1 MRVFILNAGSSS
13 LKYQLMNPVT
23 KEVLASGLCERIGI
37 DGVLKHEFGDDK
49 KLKLEVSMPTH
60 KEAIELV
67 LKTLTEGEGKVIN
80 SIDDIDAIGHRAVHG
95 GEEFSGSVMVT
106 NRVIEKMKELIPL
119 APLHNPANIMGMEI
133 CQELMPG
140 KPNVAVFDTAF
151 HQTMPD
157 YAYMYPLPYEQYEKH
172 KVRKYG
178 FHGTSHFFVSNE
190 ARNMLD
196 KKHNTRIIVCHL
208 GNGSSVSAVFN
219 GKCIDTSMG
228 LTPVQGLMMGTR
240 CGDIGAGAL
249 QYMMEKEGLTIKE
262 TLDIL
267 NKKSG
272 ILGIS
277 GKSSDLREVL
287 EGREAGDDRCRLAVD
302 MIAYII
308 KKYVGSYAAA
318 LDGVD
323 ALCFTGG
330 IGENAALIREKVCA
344 GLDYMGLNI
353 DPVKNN
359 KRCSLAR
366 DISTNGS
373 TGRIFVIPTNEE
385 YVIAND
391 TYKVVTSGTA
401 DAPKKATCD

>member
-1 MRVFILNAGSSS
+1 
-13 LKYQLMNPVT
+13 
-23 KEVLASGLCERIGI
+23 
-37 DGVLKHEFGDDK
+37 
-49 KLKLEVSMPTH
+49 
-60 KEAIELV
+60 
-67 LKTLTEGEGKVIN
+67 
-80 SIDDIDAIGHRAVHG
+80 
-95 GEEFSGSVMVT
+95 
-106 NRVIEKMKELIPL
+106 
-119 APLHNPANIMGMEI
+119 
-133 CQELMPG
+133 
-140 KPNVAVFDTAF
+140 
-151 HQTMPD
+151 MPD
-157 YAYMYPLPYEQYEKH
+157 YAYMYPLPYDQYTRNG
-172 KVRKYG
+172 VRKYG

-190 ARNMLD
+190 AVKMLD
-196 KKHNTRIIVCHL
+196 KKHNTRVIVCHL
-208 GNGSSVSAVFN
+208 GNGSSVSAVFD

-240 CGDIGAGAL
+240 SGDIGAGAI
-249 QYMMEKEGLTIKE
+249 QYMMETDGMNIKE
-262 TLDIL
+262 MLDTL

-287 EGREAGDDRCRLAVD
+287 EGMEDGDEKCRLAVD

-330 IGENAALIREKVCA
+330 IGENASLIREKVCA

-359 KRCSLAR
+359 KRSGEAR

-373 TGRIFVIPTNEE
+373 KGRIFVIPTNEE

-391 TYKVVTSGTA
+391 TYKIVKGIE
-401 DAPKKATCD
+401 

>member
-1 MRVFILNAGSSS
+1 MNIFILNAGSSS
-13 LKYQLMNPVT
+13 LKYQLMNPIT
-23 KEVLASGLCERIGI
+23 KKVLAVGICERIGI
-37 DGVLKHEFGDDK
+37 DGVLKHEFGEGQ
-49 KLKLEVSMPTH
+49 KLKIDVSMPTH

-67 LKTLTEGEGKVIN
+67 LRTLTDGEGKVIN
-80 SIDDIDAIGHRAVHG
+80 SVDDIEAIGHRAVHG
-95 GEEFSGSVMVT
+95 GEEFASSVIVT
-106 NRVIEKMKELIPL
+106 EKVIETMKKLIPL

-157 YAYMYPLPYEQYEKH
+157 YAYMYALPYDQYTKH
-172 KVRKYG
+172 GIRKYG

-196 KKHNTRIIVCHL
+196 KKSNTRIIVCHL
-208 GNGSSVSAVFN
+208 GNGSSVSAVLN

-240 CGDIGAGAL
+240 AGDVGAGAISF
-249 QYMMEKEGLTIKE
+249 MMSQEGLSINE
-262 TLDIL
+262 TLDVM

-287 EGREAGDDRCRLAVD
+287 DGMQEGDDRCRLAVE
-302 MIAYII
+302 MVAYNI
-308 KKYVGSYAAA
+308 KKYVGSYVAA

-330 IGENAALIREKVCA
+330 IGENSALIREIVCA
-344 GLDYMGLNI
+344 GLDGMGLII
-353 DPVKNN
+353 DPTKNN
-359 KRCSLAR
+359 KRKSNAR
-366 DISTNGS
+366 DIATNS
-373 TGRIFVIPTNEE
+373 SAARIFVIPTNEE
-385 YVIAND
+385 FVIAND
-391 TYKVVTSGTA
+391 TYKIVSGLE
-401 DAPKKATCD
+401 K

>member
-1 MRVFILNAGSSS
+1 MLVFILNAGSSS
-13 LKYQLMNPVT
+13 LKYQLMNPVN
-23 KEVLASGLCERIGI
+23 KETLAVGLCERIGI

-49 KLKLEVSMPTH
+49 LKLDIAMPTH

-67 LKTLTEGEGKVIN
+67 LKTLTEGEGKVIE
-80 SIDDIDAIGHRAVHG
+80 SIKDIEAIGHRAVHG

-106 NRVIEKMKELIPL
+106 DKVIEAMRKLIPL

-133 CQELMPG
+133 CRDLMPG
-140 KPNVAVFDTAF
+140 VPNVAVFDTAF

-157 YAYMYPLPYEQYEKH
+157 YAYMYPLPYEQYSKH
-172 KVRKYG
+172 GIRKYG
-178 FHGTSHFFVSNE
+178 FHGTSHFFVANE
-190 ARNMLD
+190 AVKMID
-196 KKHNTRIIVCHL
+196 KKHNTRVIVCHL
-208 GNGSSVSAVFN
+208 GNGASVSAVLD

-240 CGDIGAGAL
+240 CGDLGAGAL
-249 QYMMEKEGLTIKE
+249 SYLMKQEGLSIDE
-262 TLDIL
+262 TLDML

-272 ILGIS
+272 IIGIS

-302 MIAYII
+302 MLAYII

-353 DPVKNN
+353 DSVKNN
-359 KRCSLAR
+359 VRCSDAR

-373 TGRIFVIPTNEE
+373 AGRILVIPTQEE

-391 TYKVVTSGTA
+391 TYKVVTESCC
-401 DAPKKATCD
+401 K

>member
-1 MRVFILNAGSSS
+1 MLVFILNAGSSS
-13 LKYQLMNPVT
+13 LKYQLMNPVN
-23 KEVLASGLCERIGI
+23 KETLAVGLCERIGI
-37 DGVLKHEFGDDK
+37 DGVLKHEFGDDQK
-49 KLKLEVSMPTH
+49 VKLEISMPTH

-67 LKTLTEGEGKVIN
+67 LKTLTEGEGKVIE
-80 SIDDIDAIGHRAVHG
+80 SIKDIEAIGHRAVHG
-95 GEEFSGSVMVT
+95 GEDFSGSVMVT
-106 NRVIEKMKELIPL
+106 DKVIEAMRKLIPL

-133 CQELMPG
+133 CQNLMPG
-140 KPNVAVFDTAF
+140 VPNVAVFDTAF

-157 YAYMYPLPYEQYEKH
+157 YAYMYPLPYEQYSKH
-172 KVRKYG
+172 RIRKYG
-178 FHGTSHFFVSNE
+178 FHGTSHFFVANE
-190 ARNMLD
+190 AVKMID

-208 GNGSSVSAVFN
+208 GNGASVSAVLD

-240 CGDIGAGAL
+240 CGDLGAGAL
-249 QYMMEKEGLTIKE
+249 SYLMKQEGLSIDE
-262 TLDIL
+262 TLDML

-272 ILGIS
+272 IIGIS

-302 MIAYII
+302 MLAYII

-353 DPVKNN
+353 DSVKNN
-359 KRCSLAR
+359 LRCADAR

-373 TGRIFVIPTNEE
+373 RGRILVIPTQEE

-391 TYKVVTSGTA
+391 TYKVVTESCC
-401 DAPKKATCD
+401 K

>member
-1 MRVFILNAGSSS
+1 MLVFILNAGSSS
-13 LKYQLMNPVT
+13 LKYQLMNPVI
-23 KEVLASGLCERIGI
+23 KKVFAQGICERIGI
-37 DGVLKHEFGDDK
+37 DGVLKHEFGEGKEFK
-49 KLKLEVSMPTH
+49 KEISMPTH
-60 KEAIELV
+60 KEAIEAV
-67 LKTLTEGEGKVIN
+67 LSTLTVGEGKVID
-80 SIDDIDAIGHRAVHG
+80 SINDIEAIGHRAVHG
-95 GEEFSGSVMVT
+95 GEEFSGSVLVT
-106 NRVIEKMKELIPL
+106 EKVIETMKKLIPL
-119 APLHNPANIMGMEI
+119 APLHNPANILGMEI
-133 CQELMPG
+133 CQQLMPG

-157 YAYMYPLPYEQYEKH
+157 YAYMYALPYDQYAKH
-172 KVRKYG
+172 GIRKYG

-190 ARNMLD
+190 ARQMLD

-208 GNGSSVSAVFN
+208 GNGSSVSAVLN

-240 CGDIGAGAL
+240 AGDVGAGAL
-249 QYMMEKEGLTIKE
+249 QYMMSQEGLTINE
-262 TLDIL
+262 ALDVM

-287 EGREAGDDRCRLAVD
+287 AGMEAGEDRCRLAVD
-302 MIAYII
+302 MVAYNI
-308 KKYVGSYAAA
+308 KKYVGAYVAA

-344 GLDYMGLNI
+344 GLDSMGLVL

-359 KRCSLAR
+359 KRSREAR
-366 DISTNGS
+366 DISTNAS
-373 TGRIFVIPTNEE
+373 ASRIYVIPTNEE

-391 TYKVVTSGTA
+391 TYKVVTGN
-401 DAPKKATCD
+401 K

>member
-1 MRVFILNAGSSS
+1 MLVFILNAGSSS

-23 KEVLASGLCERIGI
+23 QETLAVGLCERIGI
-37 DGVLKHEFGDDK
+37 DGVIKHEFGNDQ
-49 KLKLEVSMPTH
+49 KLKLDVSMPTH

-67 LKTLTEGEGKVIN
+67 LKTLTDGEGKVIE
-80 SIDDIDAIGHRAVHG
+80 SINDIEAIGHRAVHG
-95 GEEFSGSVMVT
+95 GEDFAGSVMVT
-106 NRVIEKMKELIPL
+106 DKVINKMKELIPL

-133 CQELMPG
+133 CMDLMPG

-157 YAYMYPLPYEQYEKH
+157 YAYMYPLPYEQYTKNG
-172 KVRKYG
+172 VRKYG
-178 FHGTSHFFVSNE
+178 FHGTSHYFVSE
-190 ARNMLD
+190 AARDMLD
-196 KKHNTRIIVCHL
+196 KKHNTRVIVCHL
-208 GNGSSVSAVFN
+208 GNGSSVSAVHD

-240 CGDIGAGAL
+240 SGDIGAGAI
-249 QYMMEKEGLTIKE
+249 QYMMDRDGISISEMLNV
-262 TLDIL
+262 L
-267 NKKSG
+267 NKESG
-272 ILGIS
+272 IIGIS

-287 EGREAGDDRCRLAVD
+287 EGMEAGDDRCRLAVD

-344 GLDYMGLNI
+344 GLDYMGLNL
-353 DPVKNN
+353 DPTKNN
-359 KRCSLAR
+359 KRSGESR

-373 TGRIFVIPTNEE
+373 QGRIFVIPTNEE

-391 TYKVVTSGTA
+391 TFKIVTGA
-401 DAPKKATCD
+401 K

>member
-1 MRVFILNAGSSS
+1 MLVFILNAGSSS
-13 LKYQLMNPVT
+13 LKYQLMNPIS
-23 KEVLASGLCERIGI
+23 KEVLATGLCERIGI
-37 DGVLKHEFGDDK
+37 DGILKHEFGDS
-49 KLKLEVSMPTH
+49 KLTLEVSMPTH

-67 LKTLTEGEGKVIN
+67 LKTLVESEGKVIN

-95 GEEFSGSVMVT
+95 GEEFASSVMVT
-106 NRVIEKMKELIPL
+106 PRVIEKMKELIPL

-133 CQELMPG
+133 CAELMPG

-157 YAYMYPLPYEQYEKH
+157 YAYMYALPYDQYTKH
-172 KVRKYG
+172 GIRKYG

-190 ARNMLD
+190 ARAMLE

-208 GNGSSVSAVFN
+208 GNGSSVSAVLN

-240 CGDIGAGAL
+240 AGDVGAGAIS
-249 QYMMEKEGLTIKE
+249 YMMSQEKLTIDQA
-262 TLDIL
+262 LDIM

-287 EGREAGDDRCRLAVD
+287 QGMQDGDDRCRLAVE
-302 MIAYII
+302 MVAYNI
-308 KKYVGSYAAA
+308 KKYVGAYVAA

-330 IGENAALIREKVCA
+330 IGENSALIREIVCA
-344 GLDYMGLNI
+344 GLDGMGLNI
-353 DPVKNN
+353 DPTKNN
-359 KRCSLAR
+359 KRSGKPR
-366 DISTNGS
+366 DIATNSSTA
-373 TGRIFVIPTNEE
+373 RIFVIPTNEE

-391 TYKVVTSGTA
+391 TYKIVSGLE
-401 DAPKKATCD
+401 K

>member
-1 MRVFILNAGSSS
+1 MLVFILNAGSSS
-13 LKYQLMNPVT
+13 LKYQLMNPIT
-23 KEVLASGLCERIGI
+23 KEVMAVGLCERIGI
-37 DGVLKHEFGDDK
+37 DGVLKHEFGDDQ
-49 KLKLEVSMPTH
+49 KLKIDVAMPTH

-67 LKTLTEGEGKVIN
+67 LKTLTDGEGKVIN
-80 SIDDIDAIGHRAVHG
+80 SINDIDAIGHRAVHG
-95 GEEFSGSVMVT
+95 GEKFASSVMVSPK
-106 NRVIEKMKELIPL
+106 VIETMKQLIPL

-133 CQELMPG
+133 CQELIPG

-157 YAYMYPLPYEQYEKH
+157 YAYMYALPHDQYTKH
-172 KVRKYG
+172 GIRKYG

-190 ARNMLD
+190 AQGMLD
-196 KKHNTRIIVCHL
+196 KKHNTRVIVCHL
-208 GNGSSVSAVFN
+208 GNGSSVSAVLN

-240 CGDIGAGAL
+240 AGDVGAGAL
-249 QYMMEKEGLTIKE
+249 SYMMTQEGMTIDQ
-262 TLDIL
+262 TMDVM

-287 EGREAGDDRCRLAVD
+287 EGMQAGDDRCRLAVE
-302 MIAYII
+302 MVAYNI
-308 KKYVGSYAAA
+308 KKYVGAYVAA

-330 IGENAALIREKVCA
+330 IGENSALIREIVCT
-344 GLDYMGLNI
+344 GLDGMGLNL
-353 DPVKNN
+353 DPTKNN
-359 KRCSLAR
+359 KRSQDAR
-366 DISTNGS
+366 DIATNS
-373 TGRIFVIPTNEE
+373 SAARIFVIPTNEE

-391 TYKVVTSGTA
+391 TYKIVSGLE
-401 DAPKKATCD
+401 K

>member
-1 MRVFILNAGSSS
+1 
-13 LKYQLMNPVT
+13 
-23 KEVLASGLCERIGI
+23 
-37 DGVLKHEFGDDK
+37 
-49 KLKLEVSMPTH
+49 
-60 KEAIELV
+60 
-67 LKTLTEGEGKVIN
+67 
-80 SIDDIDAIGHRAVHG
+80 
-95 GEEFSGSVMVT
+95 
-106 NRVIEKMKELIPL
+106 
-119 APLHNPANIMGMEI
+119 MGMEI
-133 CQELMPG
+133 CQNLMPG
-140 KPNVAVFDTAF
+140 VPNVAVFDTAF

-157 YAYMYPLPYEQYEKH
+157 YAYMYPLPYEQYSKH
-172 KVRKYG
+172 GIRKYG
-178 FHGTSHFFVSNE
+178 FHGTSHFFVANE
-190 ARNMLD
+190 AVKMID
-196 KKHNTRIIVCHL
+196 KKHNTRVIVCHL
-208 GNGSSVSAVFN
+208 GNGASVSAVLD

-240 CGDIGAGAL
+240 CGDLGAGAL
-249 QYMMEKEGLTIKE
+249 SYLMKQEGLSIDE
-262 TLDIL
+262 TLDML

-272 ILGIS
+272 IIGIS

-302 MIAYII
+302 MLAYII

-353 DPVKNN
+353 DSVKNN
-359 KRCSLAR
+359 VRCSDAR

-373 TGRIFVIPTNEE
+373 AGKILVIPTQEE

-391 TYKVVTSGTA
+391 TYKVVTESCC
-401 DAPKKATCD
+401 K

>member
-1 MRVFILNAGSSS
+1 MLVFILNAGSSS
-13 LKYQLMNPVT
+13 LKYQLMNPIS
-23 KEVLASGLCERIGI
+23 KEVLATGLCERIGI
-37 DGVLKHEFGDDK
+37 DGILKHEFGDN
-49 KLKLEVSMPTH
+49 KLTLEVSMPTH

-67 LKTLTEGEGKVIN
+67 LKTLVESEGKVIN

-95 GEEFSGSVMVT
+95 GEEFASSVMVT
-106 NRVIEKMKELIPL
+106 PKVIETMKKLIPL
-119 APLHNPANIMGMEI
+119 APLHNPANILGMEI

-157 YAYMYPLPYEQYEKH
+157 YAYMYALPYDQYAKH
-172 KVRKYG
+172 GIRKYG

-190 ARNMLD
+190 ARQMLD

-208 GNGSSVSAVFN
+208 GNGSSVSAVLN

-240 CGDIGAGAL
+240 AGDVGAGAIS
-249 QYMMEKEGLTIKE
+249 YMMSQEKLTIDQA
-262 TLDIL
+262 LDIM

-287 EGREAGDDRCRLAVD
+287 QGMQDGDDRCRLAVE
-302 MIAYII
+302 MVAYNI
-308 KKYVGSYAAA
+308 KKYVGAYVAA

-330 IGENAALIREKVCA
+330 IGENSSLIREIVCA
-344 GLDYMGLNI
+344 GLDGMGLII
-353 DPVKNN
+353 DPTKNN
-359 KRCSLAR
+359 KRSGKAR
-366 DISTNGS
+366 DIATNS
-373 TGRIFVIPTNEE
+373 SAARIFVIPTNEE

-391 TYKVVTSGTA
+391 TYKVVTGN
-401 DAPKKATCD
+401 K

>member
-1 MRVFILNAGSSS
+1 MLVFILNAGSSS

-23 KEVLASGLCERIGI
+23 KETLAAGICERIGI
-37 DGVLKHEFGDDK
+37 DGLLKHEFGNDQE
-49 KLKLEVSMPTH
+49 LKIDVNMPTH

-67 LKTLTEGEGKVIN
+67 LRTLIDGEGKVID
-80 SIDDIDAIGHRAVHG
+80 SIDDIEAIGHRAVHG
-95 GEEFSGSVMVT
+95 GEEFASSVIVT
-106 NRVIEKMKELIPL
+106 EKVIETMKKLIPL

-157 YAYMYPLPYEQYEKH
+157 YAYMYALPKDQYTKH
-172 KVRKYG
+172 GIRKYG
-178 FHGTSHFFVSNE
+178 FHGTSHYFVSNE
-190 ARNMLD
+190 ARKMLD

-208 GNGSSVSAVFN
+208 GNGSSVSAVQN
-219 GKCIDTSMG
+219 GECIDTSMG

-240 CGDIGAGAL
+240 AGDVGAGAL
-249 QYMMEKEGLTIKE
+249 QYMMSQEGLTIDE
-262 TLDIL
+262 ALNIM

-287 EGREAGDDRCRLAVD
+287 EGMQEGDDNCRLAVD
-302 MIAYII
+302 MVAYNI
-308 KKYVGSYAAA
+308 KKYVGAYVAA
-318 LDGVD
+318 LDGID

-344 GLDYMGLNI
+344 GLDAMGLVI

-359 KRCSLAR
+359 KRSREAR
-366 DISTNGS
+366 DIATNGS
-373 TGRIFVIPTNEE
+373 SSRIFVIPTNEE

-391 TYKVVTSGTA
+391 TFKIVSGLE
-401 DAPKKATCD
+401 K